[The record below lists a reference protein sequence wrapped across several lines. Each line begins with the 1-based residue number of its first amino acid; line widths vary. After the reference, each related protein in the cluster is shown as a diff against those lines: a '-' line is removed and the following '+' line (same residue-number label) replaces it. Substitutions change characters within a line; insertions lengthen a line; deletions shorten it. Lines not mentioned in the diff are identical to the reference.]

1 MNQRNRPKMAKNGQN
16 TFSWI
21 INEDEFF
28 RKNRRVRFLPL
39 TQWTF
44 MQKIR
49 KILRAVIQEIWL
61 PTDQQT
67 NQPTNIKGPDLN

>member
-1 MNQRNRPKMAKNGQN
+1 MNQRNMTKMAKNGQN

-28 RKNRRVRFLPL
+28 RKNRCVRFLPL

-44 MQKIR
+44 MQKSEKSLERLSR
-49 KILRAVIQEIWL
+49 KSGYGL
-61 PTDQQT
+61 T
-67 NQPTNIKGPDLN
+67 NQLPNIKKPDLN